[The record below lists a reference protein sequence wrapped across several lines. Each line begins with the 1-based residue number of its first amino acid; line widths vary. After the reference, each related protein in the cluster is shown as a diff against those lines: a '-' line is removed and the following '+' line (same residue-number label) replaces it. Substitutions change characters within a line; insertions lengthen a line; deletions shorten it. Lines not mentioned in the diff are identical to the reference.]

1 MIFGYSQ
8 VCLHSVMLAHTVNVE
23 EYRKINFW
31 NMLIILSLLHGLLS
45 LFCFMFLNYYNVI
58 VTVVR

>member
-1 MIFGYSQ
+1 
-8 VCLHSVMLAHTVNVE
+8 MLAHTVNVE